1 MTEKLQLWR
10 ILVLEDNKHDFYLIQ
25 RALQKW
31 GLPCEITWVQRAEE
45 ALEKVPAQP
54 FDIILTDFH
63 LPGLSGLELLD
74 QMSQQGVGVPIIF
87 ITGSGTE
94 FVAVE
99 AMKRGAQDYLVKDP
113 QQEYLKL
120 LPIVIQRAYEEWENK
135 VARQRAE
142 AALQQYALDL
152 AAQNAELD
160 AFAHTVAHDLKTPLS
175 VIIGFSQLL
184 LKGSDYIQP
193 EEEHYYLNLIANTGQ
208 QMNKIIE
215 DLLLLADI
223 RRRQLIWEPIDMA
236 EIISKVQGQLAFII
250 GQMDAVVEVAADWHL
265 AMGYAPWI
273 ERVWANY
280 VSNGL
285 KYGGQPPHIIL
296 GCDPPQAGFV
306 RFWIWDNGPGI
317 SLEQQSHLFRSFS
330 RLDELDSTRKGH
342 GLGLSIVQRIVQ
354 KYGGTVGVE
363 SKLGQGS
370 LFWFT
375 LPESH

>member
-1 MTEKLQLWR
+1 MTEKLQIWR

-142 AALQQYALDL
+142 ASLQQYALDL

-184 LKGSDYIQP
+184 LKNSGYIQP
-193 EEEHYYLNLIANTGQ
+193 KEEQYYLNLIADTGQ

-223 RRRQLIWEPIDMA
+223 RRRQLIWEPINMA
-236 EIISKVQGQLAFII
+236 EIIPKVQDQLAFMI
-250 GQMDAVVEVAADWHL
+250 GQMAAVVEVATDWHL

-296 GCDPPQAGFV
+296 GCDPPQSGFV

-317 SLEQQSHLFRSFS
+317 SLEQQSRLFRSFS

-354 KYGGTVGVE
+354 KYGGDVGVE

>member
-1 MTEKLQLWR
+1 MTEKLQIWR

>member
-1 MTEKLQLWR
+1 MTEKLQIWR

-306 RFWIWDNGPGI
+306 RFWIWDNGHGI